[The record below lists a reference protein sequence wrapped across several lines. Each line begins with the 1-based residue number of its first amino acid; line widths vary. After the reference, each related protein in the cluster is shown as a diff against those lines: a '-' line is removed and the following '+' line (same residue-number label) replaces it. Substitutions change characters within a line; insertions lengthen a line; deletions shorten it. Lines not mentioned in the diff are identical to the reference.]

1 VIQAHVLAKGRR
13 ALICYGLDHLTH
25 GGSLAGILER
35 AGERPYRPPRRRPG
49 IDHVIVIPRR
59 HVRSLLELPAEDAGP
74 VIAMVQEVAR
84 LLAGLHGGC
93 QVITNI
99 GSEQHNRHLHVHVVV
114 STGQDRLGGPF

>member
-1 VIQAHVLAKGRR
+1 MQMTVRADEPDWYCDEVLPGHADIETVAQDEKVLAF
-13 ALICYGLDHLTH
+13 
-25 GGSLAGILER
+25 
-35 AGERPYRPPRRRPG
+35 RPPRRRPG

-84 LLAGLHGGC
+84 LLTGLHGGC

-99 GSEQHNRHLHVHVVV
+99 GTEQHNRHLHVHVVA
-114 STGQDRLGGPF
+114 STGQDGLGRPF